1 MKRWATKDTKNTKG
15 VINIIN
21 ENVAKEIIDS
31 AFTVHK
37 YLGFGF
43 LEKVYENALV
53 HELEIRGIG
62 VKQQVHI
69 TIYYKDVEAGNYI
82 ADLVVEENILLELK
96 CCKEI
101 SSVHKAQTLNYLKAT
116 RKKVRIHN

>member
-1 MKRWATKDTKNTKG
+1 M
-15 VINIIN
+15 INIIN

-101 SSVHKAQTLNYLKAT
+101 SKCS
-116 RKKVRIHN
+116 

>member
-1 MKRWATKDTKNTKG
+1 M
-15 VINIIN
+15 INIIN

-116 RKKVRIHN
+116 RKKLGFIINFANPRIEIKRLVK